1 MADISKQDLAIMN
14 AEMAARIFM
23 HIAQAQT
30 SPTGGAAKRY
40 ELSVEE
46 QHALR
51 DMFGASDPNPDLDPT
66 SPQPPTQP

>member
-14 AEMAARIFM
+14 AELAARIFM

-30 SPTGGAAKRY
+30 SPTGGATKSY
-40 ELSVEE
+40 ELSDEE

-51 DMFGASDPNPDLDPT
+51 EMFGSSDPNPDPDST
-66 SPQPPTQP
+66 SPQTPTQP